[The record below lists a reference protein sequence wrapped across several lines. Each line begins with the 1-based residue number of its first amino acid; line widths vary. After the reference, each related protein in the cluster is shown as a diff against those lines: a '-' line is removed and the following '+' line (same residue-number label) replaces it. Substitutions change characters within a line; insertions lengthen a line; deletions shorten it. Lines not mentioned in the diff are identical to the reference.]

1 MYVGRWLKYKYREA
15 WQTDYITLSQTCYD
29 KHHVLTVVEATTG
42 WLETYPTLH
51 ATAQNPVLGLEKQ
64 VLW

>member
-1 MYVGRWLKYKYREA
+1 MAEIEIWRA
-15 WQTDYITLSQTCYD
+15 WQEDDITLPQTRHS
-29 KHHVLTVVEATTG
+29 KWHVLTVVEATTG